1 MHSQLKRHRRSR
13 GERAIPLQISSFWGR
28 TPAVSEMGE
37 IRDDEKVDTL
47 TEKSA
52 SVEIVEINSFSAAS
66 R

>member
-28 TPAVSEMGE
+28 TPAVSEMEE

-47 TEKSA
+47 TENSA
-52 SVEIVEINSFSAAS
+52 SVEIVEINSLSAAS